1 MFEQTPGYLSGTES
15 VATAAPV
22 SSEPAAAAPA
32 KMRLVP
38 NDEDRKRM
46 AANAIATLPALGRSY
61 GDATL
66 TRWGRF
72 GMVDNSV
79 LLLST
84 MAGFALDKKIA
95 AHIGGS
101 TGYGPIAGALIGNA
115 ISDGV
120 AALPEGP
127 KAAASVA
134 AGALLP
140 LAPVAVA
147 AYLKK
152 PLKGKV
158 AWAVGGSVGLLL
170 LFSFRKTISRLF

>member
-22 SSEPAAAAPA
+22 NQDPATAAPA
-32 KMRLVP
+32 KVRVVP
-38 NDEDRKRM
+38 NAEDRARM
-46 AANAIATLPALGRSY
+46 AANAIATIPAISGSY
-61 GDATL
+61 GDATIS
-66 TRWGRF
+66 RWSRF

-79 LLLST
+79 MLLST

-95 AHIGGS
+95 AHLGGS

-127 KAAASVA
+127 KAAMSVA

-158 AWAVGGSVGLLL
+158 AWAVGGTVGLLL
-170 LFSFRKTISRLF
+170 LFSFRKTIARLF